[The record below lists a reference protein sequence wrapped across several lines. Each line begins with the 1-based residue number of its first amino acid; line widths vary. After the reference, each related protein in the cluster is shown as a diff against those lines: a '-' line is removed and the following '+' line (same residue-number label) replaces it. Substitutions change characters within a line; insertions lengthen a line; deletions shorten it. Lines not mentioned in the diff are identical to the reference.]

1 MSLDISA
8 AFDAVDHTIL
18 VQRLESEFG
27 ISGSC
32 RQWISSYLT
41 GRPSSVHVGSSASS
55 LTMATSGVPQG
66 SVLGPLLYVAYVAPA
81 GRLISS
87 FGIKFHQY
95 ADDTQLYTR
104 LSTTDSASTEQLHQC
119 TVSLQHWFWL
129 SGLLL
134 NPDKTSV
141 TYFGTRARLKQSCL
155 SPIVTV
161 ANTSVEV
168 SDKLRVLGVTLDNCL
183 SMDSHVN
190 ETVRNCNFHLQALRH
205 IRPSVTREVA
215 NMIACSLVT
224 SRMDYCNSL
233 LHGVSETNLNKLQR
247 TQNFAARI
255 VCNVGRR
262 DAPSRDL
269 LVDLHWLPVRR
280 RIEYKMSSM
289 CYQAYRLHQPS
300 YLSVHTTEYQPTRQ
314 LRSSTH
320 ELLNVPRHKTV
331 LGSRRFSVAAPK
343 IWNSLPLSIRTAET
357 FKHFKS
363 LLKTHLF
370 RRSMD

>member
-1 MSLDISA
+1 MKATL
-8 AFDAVDHTIL
+8 VGTIRTNRVEL
-18 VQRLESEFG
+18 
-27 ISGSC
+27 
-32 RQWISSYLT
+32 
-41 GRPSSVHVGSSASS
+41 P
-55 LTMATSGVPQG
+55 
-66 SVLGPLLYVAYVAPA
+66 
-81 GRLISS
+81 
-87 FGIKFHQY
+87 
-95 ADDTQLYTR
+95 TQLYTR
-104 LSTTDSASTEQLHQC
+104 LSTTDSASTEKLHQC

-233 LHGVSETNLNKLQR
+233 LHGVSETNLNKLQ
-247 TQNFAARI
+247 
-255 VCNVGRR
+255 
-262 DAPSRDL
+262 
-269 LVDLHWLPVRR
+269 
-280 RIEYKMSSM
+280 
-289 CYQAYRLHQPS
+289 
-300 YLSVHTTEYQPTRQ
+300 
-314 LRSSTH
+314 
-320 ELLNVPRHKTV
+320 
-331 LGSRRFSVAAPK
+331 
-343 IWNSLPLSIRTAET
+343 
-357 FKHFKS
+357 
-363 LLKTHLF
+363 
-370 RRSMD
+370 